1 MRPVKWDGQRRGDLM
16 PITNPFASIPTAI
29 CEMRAGR
36 MVVVVD
42 DEDRENE
49 GDLTMAAEM
58 ITPEA
63 VNFMAKFGRG
73 LICLAMTAERLDFL
87 GLGPMS
93 AQNSSRFGTAFTE
106 SIDALGRGVTTGIS
120 AYDRAETILCA
131 IDPATDPTELG
142 RPGHVFPL
150 RAQPGGVLA
159 RPGQTEAAV
168 DLARLSGLT
177 PAGVICEIMNDD
189 GSMARIPDLVR
200 FCREHGM
207 RMITVEDLI
216 RYRLE
221 REFPVYQAPV
231 SDETLPVRIARRT
244 TA

>member
-1 MRPVKWDGQRRGDLM
+1 M
-16 PITNPFASIPTAI
+16 
-29 CEMRAGR
+29 
-36 MVVVVD
+36 VVD

-49 GDLTMAAEM
+49 GDLTMAAQM

-73 LICLAMTAERLDFL
+73 LICLAMTSERLDSL
-87 GLGPMS
+87 RLGPMS
-93 AQNSSRFGTAFTE
+93 ARNTSPFGTAFTE

-120 AYDRAETILCA
+120 AYDRAQTILCA
-131 IDPATDPTELG
+131 IDPETEPGDLG

-150 RAQPGGVLA
+150 CARPGGVLA

-168 DLARLSGLT
+168 DLARMAGLT

-189 GSMARIPDLVR
+189 GTMARVPDLAR
-200 FCREHGM
+200 FCDDHGLI
-207 RMITVEDLI
+207 MITVEDLI
-216 RYRLE
+216 LYRLR
-221 REFPVYQAPV
+221 REFSSYPMLV
-231 SDETLPVRIARRT
+231 SDAVLSERATRAA

>member
-1 MRPVKWDGQRRGDLM
+1 MRSKS
-16 PITNPFASIPTAI
+16 PFVDIASAI
-29 CEMRAGR
+29 EEMRAGR
-36 MVVVVD
+36 MIVVVD

-58 ITPEA
+58 ITPQA

-73 LICLAMTAERLDFL
+73 LICLAMTSERLDSL
-87 GLGPMS
+87 ELGPMS
-93 AQNSSRFGTAFTE
+93 VRNTSPFGTAFTE

-120 AYDRAETILCA
+120 AYDRAQTILCA
-131 IDPATDPTELG
+131 IDPATDPAELG
-142 RPGHVFPL
+142 RPGHIFPL

-168 DLARLSGLT
+168 DLARLAGLT

-189 GSMARIPDLVR
+189 GSMARVPDLVR
-200 FCREHGM
+200 FCDDHGM
-207 RMITVEDLI
+207 KMVTVEDLI
-216 RYRLE
+216 LYRLK
-221 REFPVYQAPV
+221 REISFYPLMV
-231 SDETLPVRIARRT
+231 SDTTLGARIRRRA